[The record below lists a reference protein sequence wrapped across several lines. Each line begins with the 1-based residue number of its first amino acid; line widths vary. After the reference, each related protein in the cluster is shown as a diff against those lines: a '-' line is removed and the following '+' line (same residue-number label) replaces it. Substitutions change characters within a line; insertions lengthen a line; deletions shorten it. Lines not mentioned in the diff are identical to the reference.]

1 MTTTMPTNIVFD
13 FGAVLVSWRPE
24 LLLQEQFPDH
34 APDMVRARD
43 LAAAFFHHA
52 DWHAFDRGTLEQ
64 SDVVTRTAQRLRL
77 PQPAVQALVE
87 GIAPRLTPIA
97 GTIELLEGLYQR
109 KRTQGDIRLYFLSN
123 MPQPYARYL
132 ERAHG
137 FMQQFDGG
145 VFSGDAGLIKPQGE
159 IYALL
164 EQRYGLQPQHTV
176 FIDDLLANVVAAR
189 ARGWRGIHFESPAQL
204 QSDLVSELV

>member
-1 MTTTMPTNIVFD
+1 MRTNIVFD
-13 FGAVLVSWRPE
+13 FGAVVFTWRPE
-24 LLLQEQFPDH
+24 LLLREQFPDH
-34 APDMVRARD
+34 APDLPRARA
-43 LAAAFFHHA
+43 LAADIFHHA

-64 SDVVTRTAQRLRL
+64 AEVIRRITQRLRL
-77 PQPAVQALVE
+77 PSPAVQALVA

-97 GTIELLEGLYQR
+97 GTIALLDHLYRRKRARGDIGLY
-109 KRTQGDIRLYFLSN
+109 YLSN

-132 ERAHG
+132 EHEHA

-145 VFSGDAGLIKPQGE
+145 VFSGDAQLIKPQDE

-176 FIDDLLANVVAAR
+176 FIDDLLANVEAAR
-189 ARGWRGIHFESPAQL
+189 ARGWRGIHFASPEQL
-204 QSDLVSELV
+204 QGELLNHLA